1 MACVNSVSLVTRRAI
16 ASNHTHLEDRPKRSH
31 PRYNP
36 PPVRRILAINAL
48 IFAVLASALA
58 LAYYGYSYTS
68 EAATRER
75 ALMTDTLR
83 ELAEEKIIAIESP
96 IVEADEK
103 LFATIDPERLPDL
116 EKIVRMFAAPVASVF
131 VLGPDLKVLPS
142 GYVSS
147 RPAEE
152 GLSFLAFFEETVVP
166 TLPLTSTPEGQ
177 RGHVHAVI
185 GGQPY
190 LFSFVRSR
198 AAGRVYYVVVETDLG
213 HLVASVF
220 PQFFGVRSPRLY
232 QVVDGEGQ
240 LVYPPAVV
248 GAAPTMTAAV
258 ELPFAETVS
267 GWRLRVTQRDAPTQA
282 ARGRRKVIDAVLIG
296 LAMAVITAG
305 LVLLLLAMR
314 RERKANELKSEFI
327 SNVSH
332 ELKTPL
338 SIISMF
344 GEMLALGRV
353 RGPEQATEYADVIW
367 RESVRLARLIDNV
380 LDFAKIERGVDV
392 YEFAD
397 GDVGEV
403 VARAVELST
412 HRLANAQ
419 MTIGLEVAPELPMV
433 RLDGNALTLAVLNLI
448 DNAIKYA
455 ADGKRIEVAV
465 AAAGPAV
472 TIAVTDFG
480 PGIEAD
486 EHARIF
492 ERFYRAKA
500 VRLRPIRGSGIGLAL
515 VEHIARAHGGRVA
528 VASKPGAGATF
539 TITIPA
545 APAA

>member
-1 MACVNSVSLVTRRAI
+1 
-16 ASNHTHLEDRPKRSH
+16 
-31 PRYNP
+31 
-36 PPVRRILAINAL
+36 
-48 IFAVLASALA
+48 
-58 LAYYGYSYTS
+58 
-68 EAATRER
+68 
-75 ALMTDTLR
+75 
-83 ELAEEKIIAIESP
+83 
-96 IVEADEK
+96 
-103 LFATIDPERLPDL
+103 
-116 EKIVRMFAAPVASVF
+116 
-131 VLGPDLKVLPS
+131 
-142 GYVSS
+142 
-147 RPAEE
+147 
-152 GLSFLAFFEETVVP
+152 
-166 TLPLTSTPEGQ
+166 
-177 RGHVHAVI
+177 
-185 GGQPY
+185 
-190 LFSFVRSR
+190 
-198 AAGRVYYVVVETDLG
+198 
-213 HLVASVF
+213 
-220 PQFFGVRSPRLY
+220 
-232 QVVDGEGQ
+232 
-240 LVYPPAVV
+240 
-248 GAAPTMTAAV
+248 
-258 ELPFAETVS
+258 
-267 GWRLRVTQRDAPTQA
+267 
-282 ARGRRKVIDAVLIG
+282 
-296 LAMAVITAG
+296 
-305 LVLLLLAMR
+305 VLLLLAMR

-392 YEFAD
+392 YEFAE

-419 MTIGLEVAPELPMV
+419 MTIALDVAPDLPAV

-455 ADGKRIEVAV
+455 ADGKRIEVKVGV
-465 AAAGPAV
+465 AGRAV

-515 VEHIARAHGGRVA
+515 VEHIARAHGGKVA
-528 VASKPGAGATF
+528 VTSQPGSGATF

-545 APAA
+545 APPA